1 MVWGPVVDDY
11 KIGTP
16 GLLKQV
22 QMMRCEDSSVLFH
35 IWAVTTLTLDSYV
48 PSMLHNTV
56 TRRDERAVL
65 IGLYARIQL
74 E

>member
-1 MVWGPVVDDY
+1 MDYY
-11 KIGTP
+11 KINTP

-35 IWAVTTLTLDSYV
+35 IWAVTALTLDSYV
-48 PSMLHNTV
+48 PSMLHNTF
-56 TRRDERAVL
+56 TRHDERAVL
-65 IGLYARIQL
+65 IGLYACMQL